1 MPWQMKGII
10 EGFYGR
16 PWTWEERVELCQWC
30 AAQGMT
36 DYLYAP
42 KDDLLHRQQWRDL
55 YPQDWLADFRRFTE
69 RAGVRVGFA
78 ISPGLSI
85 DYHSSTD
92 RDALLTK
99 ISQVLDQG
107 VKVVGLLLDDI
118 DVRPGLGEDHAD
130 LTAWL
135 RDALPDDCL
144 LLLTPT
150 IYTGVEP
157 TPYLDALAR
166 GVPPEVPIAW
176 TGWTVVTDQI
186 TATEARL
193 RAAALGGRPPLVWDN
208 YPANDMI
215 MADRL
220 HLGPLRGRDPLL
232 VEACWGYLAN
242 PMNQPRA
249 SRPPLASIA
258 AWLNGQD
265 PLEGWAREA
274 GPHVVFAEACDGV
287 RPVELVEE
295 LASAVDERSGH
306 WPASGRRLVSWLDR
320 LADGPDPTGEFGDEV
335 QPWIDQ
341 IAKEAGCCSS
351 AVRLIQAAHPV
362 ATLDHQGNG
371 RVAASDGDAATL
383 QGFGLMLTW
392 PDARRGV
399 VTAFGSR
406 GSFRPVLAQSSE
418 GDWRMRSGS
427 LDQSENSTDR
437 LVRLTFGLLDCC
449 DDSIPEVFCGDRR
462 LEVAPDGGFSAP
474 PGQTITLQGRV
485 LRTSVEPGTPLP
497 YDDARLGPT
506 GPKPAQ
512 P

>member
-1 MPWQMKGII
+1 MKGII

-16 PWTWEERVELCQWC
+16 PWTWQERVELCQWC
-30 AAQGMT
+30 AARGMT

-42 KDDLLHRQQWRDL
+42 KDDPLHRQQWRDL
-55 YPQDWLADFRRFTE
+55 YPQDWLTGFSRFTE
-69 RAGVRVGFA
+69 QAGVRVGFA

-85 DYHSSTD
+85 DYRSSTD
-92 RDALLTK
+92 RTALLDK
-99 ISQVLDQG
+99 IRQVLDQG
-107 VKVVGLLLDDI
+107 VQVVGLLLDDI

-135 RDALPDDCL
+135 RGALPEDCL

-176 TGWTVVTDQI
+176 TGWTVVADQL

-232 VEACWGYLAN
+232 AEACWGYLAN

-249 SRPPLASIA
+249 SRPALASIA
-258 AWLNGQD
+258 AWLDGQD
-265 PLEGWAREA
+265 PLEGWAGETGSYRL
-274 GPHVVFAEACDGV
+274 FAEACDGV
-287 RPVELVEE
+287 RPVELAEGLARAVEG
-295 LASAVDERSGH
+295 RSGD
-306 WPASGRRLVSWLDR
+306 WPASGRRFVSWLDR
-320 LADGPDPTGEFGDEV
+320 LADAPDPTGVLSEEV
-335 QPWIDQ
+335 RPWVDQ
-341 IAKEAGCCSS
+341 VTKEAGCCSS
-351 AVRLIQAAHPV
+351 AVRLIQAVHPV
-362 ATLDHQGNG
+362 ASLDHRGNG
-371 RVAASDGDAATL
+371 RVVASDGDGATL
-383 QGFGLMLTW
+383 QGFTLMLAW
-392 PDARRGV
+392 PDARRDG

-406 GSFRPVLAQSSE
+406 GSFRPVLGQSSR
-418 GDWRMRSGS
+418 GDWRMHSGS
-427 LDQSENSTDR
+427 LEQSDNATDR
-437 LVRLTFGLLDCC
+437 LVRLAFALLDCC
-449 DDSIPEVFCGDRR
+449 DDSLPEVFCGDRK
-462 LEVAPDGGFSAP
+462 LEVAPDGSFSAP
-474 PGQTITLQGRV
+474 PGQAVTLHGRF
-485 LRTSVEPGTPLP
+485 LRTSVQPGAALP
-497 YDDARLGPT
+497 YEDTRLGPSR
-506 GPKPAQ
+506 PAPAQ